1 MESSAYICPFV
12 SILDKKS
19 VEKYQQDNSEYRK
32 DKTNGRRQKDS
43 DNHRSRH
50 DESDR
55 RINGHDSPKDRKNK
69 LHDNP

>member
-1 MESSAYICPFV
+1 MESRAYICPFV

-19 VEKYQQDNSEYRK
+19 VEKYQKDNNEYRK
-32 DKTNGRRQKDS
+32 DKTKKDT

-55 RINGHDSPKDRKNK
+55 RTNGHDLPKDRKNK